1 MHYRDVKDV
10 ISGSFVNGSYP
21 EERLLLSAY
30 VWMRTLWNVNV
41 DPQKVFDVFA
51 KRMFGPAA
59 QPMRRLIS
67 LQEDGWKKPWEIAKV
82 SPKNIFEIS
91 YSRETVLDMQKCFQE
106 AYSLAG
112 DDKLI
117 QKRLDHYKKGFE
129 DFFRE
134 SEAFANGTS
143 FTPLLIQKVGAN
155 PVIDGKLDDPEW
167 KRVKAVQFGPGRESK
182 TALKYQTSVQVV
194 WTPEGVTFGFRM
206 TEPTPD
212 KLFLKEAPGSWVNDN
227 VEIFFDVT
235 GKGAGDYYQLLI
247 DARDEGIVT
256 FHAAEKNWKPK
267 NIKSHVYI
275 GKDFWSVEVYIPFV
289 EFASLE
295 GARLPTTSSGGISWI
310 GNFTRHRNAD
320 SQNKENKTP
329 GSEREIQRL
338 YTRNSMWNADQS
350 AFGPLKFVE

>member
-1 MHYRDVKDV
+1 M
-10 ISGSFVNGSYP
+10 
-21 EERLLLSAY
+21 
-30 VWMRTLWNVNV
+30 
-41 DPQKVFDVFA
+41 
-51 KRMFGPAA
+51 
-59 QPMRRLIS
+59 
-67 LQEDGWKKPWEIAKV
+67 
-82 SPKNIFEIS
+82 
-91 YSRETVLDMQKCFQE
+91 
-106 AYSLAG
+106 
-112 DDKLI
+112 
-117 QKRLDHYKKGFE
+117 
-129 DFFRE
+129 
-134 SEAFANGTS
+134 
-143 FTPLLIQKVGAN
+143 
-155 PVIDGKLDDPEW
+155 
-167 KRVKAVQFGPGRESK
+167 QFGPGRESK
-182 TALKYQTSVQVV
+182 TALKYQTTVQLV